1 MYALARIAIASV
13 VALAATWT
21 VIEPVSAQSGTRT
34 PLLMEKKKTLFQRVL
49 TRPEA
54 KLHDKPAGK
63 PGAAL
68 APMSA
73 LYVYDRKSDAAGE
86 WLEVGPGSDG
96 KTTGWLKAIDSVPWK
111 QTLTLAFTNPA
122 NRERTLFFK
131 EKAELQKLLESDQR
145 AQQAAALRQRIVDL
159 GQLPPDFPVISIE
172 PSTHIDITKQF
183 YLLPILEAGETY
195 LSNNIKARMLR
206 VASLTLKDEA
216 EDPLR
221 PKVRRNLYESLKNF
235 RLGVVFVVDTTISMG
250 PYLDRAREAAMK
262 FYSSIERAGLKAN
275 YGLVAFRNSTEKTPG
290 LEYLTKV
297 FVQPKEA
304 PDGPTFIAKL
314 KELKAT
320 TVSSHSFA
328 EDSIAGLKAAIDEID
343 WSPFDGRIVILITD
357 AGALRSND
365 PASSTGLDI
374 DRIRDLADTKKIH
387 VMAVHLKTP
396 AGRTDHS
403 SAEKDYTGLTQGR
416 NLPRA
421 LYYGIDAGDLAEFG
435 RGVDGVAEGATTLLK
450 AFAAGQ
456 APPPPP
462 APPPRA
468 GTGSR
473 IQRDFQII
481 GNAMALA
488 YLGAQQ
494 GTQAPRMF
502 EAWVG
507 DRDTATPTSA
517 VFDVRLLLTRNQLSD
532 LQETL
537 KRIILTGRRSQIR
550 PQGFFDELRSAA
562 AAMSRDPARIG
573 RRDTARLAE
582 IGLMGEYLDDL
593 PYRSELMGLDQD
605 TWSSWSVAQQED
617 LLDRLEA
624 KIKLYQ
630 RFHNEASLWIQ
641 LGGPGARPGDAVY
654 PVPLD
659 ALP

>member
-1 MYALARIAIASV
+1 MNAIARIAVATV
-13 VALAATWT
+13 VAVATMWT
-21 VIEPVSAQSGTRT
+21 TIESVSAQSGARV

-54 KLHDKPAGK
+54 KLHDKPSGT
-63 PGAAL
+63 PGAAVP
-68 APMSA
+68 AMSA

-96 KTTGWLKAIDSVPWK
+96 KTTGWLKALDTVPWK

-131 EKAELQKLLESDQR
+131 EKAELQRLLESEQR
-145 AQQAAALRQRIVDL
+145 AEQAAALRQRIVDL

-172 PSTHIDITKQF
+172 PSTHIDIAKQF

-206 VASLTLKDEA
+206 VASLSLKDEA

-221 PKVRRNLYESLKNF
+221 PKVRKNLYDSLKNF
-235 RLGVVFVVDTTISMG
+235 RLGVVFVVDTTTSMG
-250 PYLDRAREAAMK
+250 PYLERAREAAMK
-262 FYSSIERAGLKAN
+262 FYASIERAGLKAN
-275 YGLVAFRNSTEKTPG
+275 YGLVAYRNSTEKTPG
-290 LEYLTKV
+290 LEYLTKIY
-297 FVQPKEA
+297 VQPKEA
-304 PDGPTFIAKL
+304 PDAATFTAKL
-314 KELKAT
+314 RELKAT

-387 VMAVHLKTP
+387 IMAVHLKTP
-396 AGRTDHS
+396 VGRTDHGT
-403 SAEKDYTGLTQGR
+403 AEKDYTGLTQGK

-435 RGVDGVAEGATTLLK
+435 RGVDGVADGATTLLK

-462 APPPRA
+462 PPPPRA
-468 GTGSR
+468 GTGAR

-488 YLGAQQ
+488 YLGSQQ

-507 DRDTATPTSA
+507 DRDTATPTST
-517 VFDVRLLLTRNQLSD
+517 VFDVRLLLTRDQLSD

-537 KRIILTGRRSQIR
+537 KRIITSGRRNQVR

-641 LGGPGARPGDAVY
+641 LGGPGGRPGDAVY

-659 ALP
+659 TLP